1 MYRVKK
7 DKTLLSDVNTER
19 DVRFVLSQAREKAI
33 KIHHATESDARIQRW
48 PFLSP
53 PQSFARAFTIEIIPS
68 SSVDYFRL
76 CLRTIA
82 STLPLLSREI
92 RFERILFRDIMKSLS
107 LSPSLAFHFSPL
119 CNTTPPLVSL
129 LSTPTLFCPPFE
141 CLLDDT
147 RKH

>member
-107 LSPSLAFHFSPL
+107 LSITRLPLFSLVQHDATASFFIVHPY
-119 CNTTPPLVSL
+119 PL
-129 LSTPTLFCPPFE
+129 LSTIRMFA
-141 CLLDDT
+141 
-147 RKH
+147 R